1 MNRKLPM
8 IFPIAVIILFALYV
22 VIRLYPSMSK
32 SPTPEV
38 TEPIPEV
45 VAADENAPVTH
56 VTDNPD
62 SDNDTTEPE
71 QQPEDN
77 NDDSS
82 DITEASD
89 KDADAAPALRFR
101 NRKLLMQHYEKHGR
115 DMGFSSASEYE
126 KAAAA
131 AAANPNALHKIES
144 DDGDDVYYV
153 EATNEFVVVSTDGN
167 IRTYFLPDSGI
178 KYFNKQ

>member
-8 IFPIAVIILFALYV
+8 IFTIAVTVLLALYV

-32 SPTPEV
+32 SPVPAV
-38 TEPIPEV
+38 NEPVPTVASNTTGYTDSEP
-45 VAADENAPVTH
+45 AADNA
-56 VTDNPD
+56 
-62 SDNDTTEPE
+62 DTVESE
-71 QQPEDN
+71 QQSEDN
-77 NDDSS
+77 SDDFS
-82 DITEASD
+82 EAIES
-89 KDADAAPALRFR
+89 KDNADESAPALRFR
-101 NRKLLMQHYEKHGR
+101 NRKLLMQHFEKHGR

-153 EATNEFVVVSTDGN
+153 EATNEFVIVSTDGY

-178 KYFNKQ
+178 KYFRKQ